1 MHTYYHR
8 GGSGFFGGPRAG
20 QRFVLDAEGNL
31 TFSHTQIIYR
41 SKGRLYSAKS
51 RHRKYTAGLLEDVCA
66 IPVEAYQPISP
77 PNSRVVSSDYG
88 AYTKTPNLSG
98 FDGSDS
104 LARQVLQELRTC
116 EAILDRPHLNLAT
129 YYGCSLSADRIAGL
143 CFKWHPESLMTFANP
158 GHLNKSMLIG
168 AKESQ
173 PARNQA
179 AGFLDGIKEG
189 IRHLHRL
196 RIIHNDLNPANVLIT
211 EDNTPVITD
220 FDSSTCPGTDL
231 SRVKRTHGWYDL
243 NVLVAQE
250 SNDLDA
256 LFELRIWLT
265 GLSPR
270 DYCFRE

>member
-1 MHTYYHR
+1 MDIINA
-8 GGSGFFGGPRAG
+8 S
-20 QRFVLDAEGNL
+20 QRFVPDAEGNF

-41 SKGRLYSAKS
+41 SEGCFYSAKS
-51 RHRKYTAGLLEDVCA
+51 RHRKYSAGPLEDVCV

-77 PNSRVVSSDYG
+77 PNSRVVSSGYG

-116 EAILDRPHLNLAT
+116 KAISDRPHLNLAT
-129 YYGCSLSADRIAGL
+129 YYGCILSADRIAGL
-143 CFKWHPESLMTFANP
+143 CFRWYPESLMTFVNP
-158 GHLNKSMLIG
+158 GHLNKSTLIG
-168 AKESQ
+168 AEERQ

-179 AGFLDGIKEG
+179 AGFLSGIKEG
-189 IRHLHRL
+189 IRHLHKL
-196 RIIHNDLNPANVLIT
+196 RIIHNDLNPGNVLIT
-211 EDNTPVITD
+211 EDNTPVVSD
-220 FDSSTCPGTDL
+220 FDSSSCPGTDI
-231 SRVKRTHGWYDL
+231 SRVKRTHGWYDP

-265 GLSPR
+265 GFSPR
-270 DYCFRE
+270 DYRFRE